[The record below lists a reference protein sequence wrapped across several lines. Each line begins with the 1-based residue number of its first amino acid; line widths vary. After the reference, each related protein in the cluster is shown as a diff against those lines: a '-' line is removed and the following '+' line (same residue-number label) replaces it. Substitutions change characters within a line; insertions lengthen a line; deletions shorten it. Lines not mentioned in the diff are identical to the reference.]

1 MIYLVLLPR
10 HRRAPEC
17 FCGHPGRN
25 ESRQHIQSNWCW
37 RLRPLAWMCYPGS
50 YSRRISPM
58 VRFCRLWY
66 TRWIP
71 KLKIV
76 SDGRI
81 CKLQMGKDSAW
92 IADRQE
98 WILISSHFLFSVTCF
113 RMHFWPKGNK
123 KAHQKW
129 FNITIFTRVILK
141 TGLLGCRFQKILKKW
156 VILNCW
162 ILLKQKATP
171 FRGGFLCCG
180 PHFNYSTFGPMRI
193 EWVLMRQMMGSLGL
207 RFNSSMASCVT
218 STAKRLPESM

>member
-1 MIYLVLLPR
+1 
-10 HRRAPEC
+10 
-17 FCGHPGRN
+17 
-25 ESRQHIQSNWCW
+25 
-37 RLRPLAWMCYPGS
+37 
-50 YSRRISPM
+50 M